1 MAEPASSTTLA
12 ITAGLGAAALL
23 PFIDGDA
30 LLGAVLGA
38 TLIAS
43 TKRDIRWWQRLL
55 SLLLSIGIG
64 YILAPE
70 VIGQTPIKSMAAA
83 AFIAAICAIPLA
95 LKAAV
100 WAEQFDIGS
109 LAKLLG
115 KGGNNG
121 SGEK

>member
-12 ITAGLGAAALL
+12 ITAGLGVAALM
-23 PFIDGDA
+23 PFVDGDA

-55 SLLLSIGIG
+55 SLILSIGIG

-95 LKAAV
+95 LKVSV
-100 WAEQFDIGS
+100 WAEQLDIGS
-109 LAKLLG
+109 LVKLAG
-115 KGGNNG
+115 KGDNKG
-121 SGEK
+121 SGDK

>member
-1 MAEPASSTTLA
+1 M
-12 ITAGLGAAALL
+12 
-23 PFIDGDA
+23 PFVDGDA

-55 SLLLSIGIG
+55 SLILSIGIG

-95 LKAAV
+95 LKVSV
-100 WAEQFDIGS
+100 WAEQLDIGS
-109 LAKLLG
+109 LVKLAG
-115 KGGNNG
+115 KGDNKG
-121 SGEK
+121 SGDK

>member
-12 ITAGLGAAALL
+12 ITAGLGAAAFL
-23 PFIDGDA
+23 PFVDGDA

-43 TKRDIRWWQRLL
+43 TKCDIRWWQRLL
-55 SLLLSIGIG
+55 SLLLSIGVG

-70 VIGQTPIKSMAAA
+70 VLGQTPIKSMAAA

-95 LKAAV
+95 LKASV
-100 WAEQFDIGS
+100 WAEQVDIGS
-109 LAKLLG
+109 VGKLLG
-115 KGGNNG
+115 KGGNKG